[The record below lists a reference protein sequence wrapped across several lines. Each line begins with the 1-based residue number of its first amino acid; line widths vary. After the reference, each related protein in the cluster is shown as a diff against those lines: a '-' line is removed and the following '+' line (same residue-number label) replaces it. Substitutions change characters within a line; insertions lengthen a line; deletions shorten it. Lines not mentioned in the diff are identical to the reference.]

1 MSALDQTAAPF
12 TNGHTLDSIAVDDP
26 RTGAVVGHVPE
37 LGAEEVAAAV
47 RRARSAQPA
56 WAALTFH
63 QRGAALREASRRLA
77 RGREQLATTL
87 MSETG
92 KTREDAMLEVFSL
105 AEALRFWAKKSESY
119 LREERVRG
127 KSPAVLGKRFSVKR
141 LPLGVVGVIAPWNYP
156 IVLGIGDAA
165 PALMAGNAV
174 VIKPSEHTPLS
185 TLAVAEILHETGV
198 PEDAFIV
205 ATGAGATGA
214 ALVDVVDMIMF
225 TGSTR
230 TGRKVAARAGER
242 LIPCSLELGGKDPMI
257 VCADADLERAAN
269 AAVTYGFLHAGQ
281 ICMSVERVYVE
292 EPAYDDF
299 VARVTEKTRS
309 LSLEDDTGAMTFPPQ
324 MDVVEQ
330 HVSDALAKGA
340 TAVTGG
346 RRREGAGRWYE
357 PTVLVDVDHSMQ
369 CMTEETFGPTLPIM
383 RVRDVDQALE
393 LANDSPYGL
402 NSSVFTKDVAK
413 GEAIAARIAA
423 GSACVND
430 ALLNFN
436 DHQVPFGGAKESGL
450 GSRHGADGIRKYT
463 QPQTVM
469 SQRFAPKKDA
479 HFLPANKKLGAFM
492 ERGMAW
498 WYGR

>member
-1 MSALDQTAAPF
+1 
-12 TNGHTLDSIAVDDP
+12 
-26 RTGAVVGHVPE
+26 
-37 LGAEEVAAAV
+37 
-47 RRARSAQPA
+47 
-56 WAALTFH
+56 
-63 QRGAALREASRRLA
+63 
-77 RGREQLATTL
+77 
-87 MSETG
+87 
-92 KTREDAMLEVFSL
+92 
-105 AEALRFWAKKSESY
+105 
-119 LREERVRG
+119 
-127 KSPAVLGKRFSVKR
+127 
-141 LPLGVVGVIAPWNYP
+141 
-156 IVLGIGDAA
+156 
-165 PALMAGNAV
+165 
-174 VIKPSEHTPLS
+174 
-185 TLAVAEILHETGV
+185 
-198 PEDAFIV
+198 
-205 ATGAGATGA
+205 
-214 ALVDVVDMIMF
+214 MIMF

-292 EPAYDDF
+292 APVYDDF
-299 VARVTEKTRS
+299 VARVTDKTRS

-324 MDVVEQ
+324 MDVVEK
-330 HVSDALAKGA
+330 HVKDALDKGA
-340 TAVTGG
+340 KALTGG
-346 RRREGAGRWYE
+346 HRREGAGRWYE
-357 PTVLVDVDHSMQ
+357 PTVLVDVDHSME

-402 NSSVFTKDVAK
+402 NSSVFTKDVGK
-413 GEAIAARIAA
+413 GEQIARRIAA
-423 GSACVND
+423 GNSCVND

-450 GSRHGADGIRKYT
+450 GSRHGAEGIRKYT

-479 HFLPANKKLGAFM
+479 HFLPANKRLGAVM